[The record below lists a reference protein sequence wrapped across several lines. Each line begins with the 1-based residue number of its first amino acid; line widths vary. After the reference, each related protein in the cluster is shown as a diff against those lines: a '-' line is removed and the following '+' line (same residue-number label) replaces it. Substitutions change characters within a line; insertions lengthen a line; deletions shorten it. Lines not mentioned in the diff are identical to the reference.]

1 MHGAGR
7 SGFAVALLAVTSG
20 CPQSAYC
27 VDYGPNA
34 TVTSVCW
41 DEGER
46 RIQLASY
53 TRMSYCTGSG
63 EKRFAH
69 ARVDLRPDERACA
82 AATRLADDTTPYE
95 LAEGCAPLFE
105 DSSFPACQ
113 DCELR
118 LRVGTTGLTLVFVAD
133 GDPPDGNQSPLVLH
147 ILKGGEDLMIL
158 DLDLGNGIADVTDS
172 TWRPCDG
179 VGEGE

>member
-1 MHGAGR
+1 VNPHRANR
-7 SGFAVALLAVTSG
+7 SGWAVALLAVTSG

-27 VDYGPNA
+27 VDYAPNA

-46 RIQLASY
+46 RVQLATY
-53 TRMSYCTGSG
+53 TRMGYCTGSG
-63 EKRFAH
+63 EKRFEL
-69 ARVDLRPDERACA
+69 ARVEVRPDERACA
-82 AATRLADDTTPYE
+82 AETRLSNDPAPYD
-95 LAEGCAPLFE
+95 LAEGCAPLFD

-118 LRVGTTGLTLVFVAD
+118 LDLGTTGFTLTFVAD
-133 GDPPDGNQSPLVLH
+133 GSLPDGNPSPLALH
-147 ILKGGEDLMIL
+147 LLEDGEEVMI
-158 DLDLGNGIADVTDS
+158 LDLGNGIADVTDS

-179 VGEGE
+179 VGERE